1 MKVILSLFLFHIVSF
16 LFSIAFFS
24 QNMLEQKN
32 VSFTRPVK
40 PQTQTKDGIYI
51 VFVITENYFYNRYS
65 EDNKEECM
73 HCMRTMQVLTISQS
87 FGIRRLINAT
97 ATQLRVSNK

>member
-1 MKVILSLFLFHIVSF
+1 
-16 LFSIAFFS
+16 
-24 QNMLEQKN
+24 MLEQKN

-51 VFVITENYFYNRYS
+51 VFVITENYFIIDS

-73 HCMRTMQVLTISQS
+73 HCMPTMQVLTILQS
-87 FGIRRLINAT
+87 FGESRLTNTT
-97 ATQLRVSNK
+97 ATRLRV